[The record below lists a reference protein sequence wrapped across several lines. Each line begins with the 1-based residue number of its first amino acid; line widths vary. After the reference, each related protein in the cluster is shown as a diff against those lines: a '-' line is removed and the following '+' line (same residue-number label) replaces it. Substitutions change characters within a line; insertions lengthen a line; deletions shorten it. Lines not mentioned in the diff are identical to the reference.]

1 MFAGCRRKLVC
12 TGRKPTCKGHELMC
26 PGSKMMYPGHETTRT
41 SRKTMFTSHETTST
55 ERVTSVPTCNDRGE
69 GREEKKKLRV
79 TSVLTERQKLHP
91 GSQPAPN
98 DAPGT
103 IKKTQG
109 LSVSENETQAGK
121 KRLPRLRATIGC
133 GRPREQM

>member
-1 MFAGCRRKLVC
+1 MFTGCRLTFTGPKLVR
-12 TGRKPTCKGHELMC
+12 TGRKPTCRGHELMC
-26 PGSKMMYPGHETTRT
+26 PGSKMMYPGHEPTRT
-41 SRKTMFTSHETTST
+41 SRKTMFTSHKTTST
-55 ERVTSVPTCNDRGE
+55 ERTTSVLNLQRRGE

-79 TSVLTERQKLHP
+79 MSAPTERQKLHP

-109 LSVSENETQAGK
+109 LSVSENETRAGK
-121 KRLPRLRATIGC
+121 KNCPVDV
-133 GRPREQM
+133 Q